1 MNNKPLLTIAIPTY
15 NRCEYLKR
23 LLISIIPQVESYS
36 NEIEVIVCD
45 NASTDDTKNTA
56 CALLKNITNS
66 QYYRNESNVGMDG
79 NFLRCRQLANGEFF
93 WMIGDDDFVLPD
105 GISAVIDVLKEN
117 PSLNLVYVNSTVEN
131 VAQIKN
137 SPAEYMNS
145 AEQFVSRI
153 GIMITFISG
162 IISRNDNTHFKN
174 DNDVSQKIMGMF
186 LMHLSWQFLALKNGN
201 SFAIINNN
209 IIKATPDNS
218 GGYRIFSVFAQNLSQ
233 ILDLF
238 FARDGHISKKIR
250 RSSMFFLLNFIGRP
264 EKQKNHKK
272 ESPIAA
278 CDAAFDDLP
287 IYKYV
292 TRYAYKYPF
301 IAGCYCEFKD
311 VAKKVLKLA
320 RR

>member
-45 NASTDDTKNTA
+45 NASTDDTENTA
-56 CALLKNITNS
+56 RSLLKNIKNS

-79 NFLRCRQLANGEFF
+79 NFLRCRQLANGAFF
-93 WMIGDDDFVLPD
+93 WMIGDDDLVLPD
-105 GISAVIDVLKEN
+105 GVSAVIDVLKQN
-117 PSLNLVYVNSTVEN
+117 PTLNLVYVNSTVED
-131 VAQIKN
+131 VTPIKN
-137 SPAEYMNS
+137 APVEYMNS

-153 GIMITFISG
+153 GVMVTFISG
-162 IISRNDNTHFKN
+162 MISRNSNEHLNTDNEI
-174 DNDVSQKIMGMF
+174 SQKIAGMF
-186 LMHLSWQFLALKNGN
+186 LMHLSWQFLELKNGN
-201 SFAIINNN
+201 SFAIVNNH
-209 IIKATPDNS
+209 IVKATPDNS

-238 FARDGHISKKIR
+238 FVRDSYISKKIR

-272 ESPIAA
+272 ESPIKV
-278 CDAAFDDLP
+278 CDVAFDDLP
-287 IYKYV
+287 IYKYAA
-292 TRYAYKYPF
+292 RYAYKYSF

-311 VAKKVLKLA
+311 LIKKLLKLI